1 MKYRVCSPATGSALA
16 CGANNAKIATGA
28 NISQRDPR
36 TYSSIGSK
44 GITGKT
50 GGTNLSSSEL

>member
-28 NISQRDPR
+28 NISQVEVERATTKCFHPNK
-36 TYSSIGSK
+36 SH
-44 GITGKT
+44 
-50 GGTNLSSSEL
+50 L